1 MTEPRTEK
9 IGECVVT
16 IGPSWV
22 VTRFPDGTEVHAHP
36 TYDDESLH
44 RALGLGYTWPYPA
57 GDHIAINAM
66 CRDHD
71 YLHSVVAA
79 ELGLPWS
86 PTLWAVAHG
95 EPVGPIGDY
104 EERVVLAR
112 QKAQNER

>member
-1 MTEPRTEK
+1 MTGPRTEK

-16 IGPSWV
+16 VGPSWV
-22 VTRFPDGTEVHAHP
+22 VTRFPDGVELHAHP
-36 TYDDESLH
+36 SYEAEH
-44 RALGLGYTWPYPA
+44 WYRACHLGYGWGTA
-57 GDHIAINAM
+57 AVDSM

-71 YLHSVVAA
+71 YQHSVIAA
-79 ELGLPWS
+79 EMGLPWS

-95 EPVGPIGDY
+95 EPVGPVGDY